1 MPGARH
7 FWPLIWA
14 THAHGSNPLALRIP
28 RELPTHGAAAGAGA
42 RGAGPRAPRVGRAAW
57 ACHGFCCV
65 PSPAGGGGVGGEMK
79 ERREGEKRERQ
90 CRRGRGWRRDR
101 ETRRQRK
108 EGGETSRGSPGRQKG
123 ERGRGEAAK
132 GKDEQRESP
141 GLPGDGGWGVA
152 CGDVRVVGCL
162 RLLVSPSPGKEA
174 TVALLLSLTS
184 EPRRPCSKGREL
196 SHTPNGLPGP
206 TGLLST
212 QQGLSAGFLIRG
224 ARGSSDPPDRV
235 GCSRASSSLSERPGG
250 LPSLATTTPLQT
262 PCGWRWA
269 LD

>member
-90 CRRGRGWRRDR
+90 CRRERGRGWRRDR

-141 GLPGDGGWGVA
+141 GLPGTAGG
-152 CGDVRVVGCL
+152 
-162 RLLVSPSPGKEA
+162 VSPAEMSEWWAALGSLFLLHLERRPQWLCCCPQLRSPG
-174 TVALLLSLTS
+174 ALL
-184 EPRRPCSKGREL
+184 
-196 SHTPNGLPGP
+196 
-206 TGLLST
+206 
-212 QQGLSAGFLIRG
+212 
-224 ARGSSDPPDRV
+224 
-235 GCSRASSSLSERPGG
+235 
-250 LPSLATTTPLQT
+250 
-262 PCGWRWA
+262 
-269 LD
+269 